1 MNDGLLDE
9 ITGRADRSIEHLA
22 DELLD
27 ATEAELIAA
36 LREMRARDGRSIRAL
51 SAATG
56 IPASTLGG
64 FFSGRHIPVYEDTWR
79 RLLGGLGVRD
89 AVVVEGTV
97 EETLGEEE
105 LEERFGSGWTDV
117 MQEEHSNRPWIEAAT
132 VEVPA
137 G

>member
-1 MNDGLLDE
+1 MVVYP
-9 ITGRADRSIEHLA
+9 
-22 DELLD
+22 
-27 ATEAELIAA
+27 
-36 LREMRARDGRSIRAL
+36 
-51 SAATG
+51 SA
-56 IPASTLGG
+56 
-64 FFSGRHIPVYEDTWR
+64 PVSV
-79 RLLGGLGVRD
+79 GD
-89 AVVVEGTV
+89 AVVVEGAV